1 VKVLLVYTGLKPG
14 GITSEIRLLEHGLR
28 SRGVEVAAAGDIA
41 SVNRHTRSGDPLVHV
56 FSCVPSAVTAATM
69 AMARA
74 RRLPLVWSPII
85 HPNRMH
91 SWRGYGL
98 IRVAMSVFDR
108 VAPQAAR
115 FVDGVITATEAEQD
129 FFQRAGARRVELIRP
144 PVDKTTA
151 RPEGEA
157 LARVRASFGIGDE
170 PTVLFVARP
179 GSSRRKGVPFARAAF
194 RELRQRMPAAR
205 LMLLGQDADSDLAGE
220 PGAVPTGWVS
230 LERVADVYDAADVL
244 LVASVYECL
253 PRAVIEA
260 WSHEMPVAV
269 TEGIALAP
277 LVRGRAGIVAP
288 YGDVPAMASAMETI
302 LADPALGRAYG
313 RAGRA
318 LVDDGFLLS
327 DYLSHT
333 LEFYGTVGAS

>member
-1 VKVLLVYTGLKPG
+1 M
-14 GITSEIRLLEHGLR
+14 TSYAVRCPAGPRLLLR
-28 SRGVEVAAAGDIA
+28 ALD
-41 SVNRHTRSGDPLVHV
+41 RH
-56 FSCVPSAVTAATM
+56 
-69 AMARA
+69 
-74 RRLPLVWSPII
+74 RRDDGYGQGPPLPLVWSPII

-98 IRVAMSVFDR
+98 LRGVMAVFDR
-108 VAPQAAR
+108 VAPRAAR
-115 FVDGVITATEAEQD
+115 FTGGVITATEAERD
-129 FFQRAGARRVELIRP
+129 FFRRAGARRVEMIRP

-151 RPEGEA
+151 LEGA
-157 LARVRASFGIGDE
+157 LARVRASFGIGSE

-179 GSSRRKGVPFARAAF
+179 NSSRRKGVPFARAAF
-194 RELRQRMPAAR
+194 RELRERVPDAR
-205 LMLLGQDADSDLAGE
+205 LMLLGQDADSDLARA
-220 PGAVPTGWVS
+220 GAVPTGWVS
-230 LERVADVYDAADVL
+230 LERVADAYDAADVL

-269 TEGIALAP
+269 TEGIALAL
-277 LVRGRAGIVAP
+277 LVRGRAGIVA
-288 YGDVPAMASAMETI
+288 YGDVRAMARAMETI
-302 LADPALGRAYG
+302 LADAALGRAYG

-318 LVDDGFLLS
+318 VIDDGFLLS

>member
-1 VKVLLVYTGLKPG
+1 MKVLLVYTGLKQG

-28 SRGVEVAAAGDIA
+28 SRGVEVATAGDIA
-41 SVNRHTRSGDPLVHV
+41 SVNRHMRSGAPLVHV
-56 FSCVPSAVTAATM
+56 FSCVPSTVTAATM

-74 RRLPLVWSPII
+74 RHLPLVWSPII

-98 IRVAMSVFDR
+98 LRGVMTVFDR
-108 VAPQAAR
+108 VAPRAAR
-115 FVDGVITATEAEQD
+115 FTGGVITATEAERD
-129 FFQRAGARRVELIRP
+129 FFRRAGARHVEMIRP
-144 PVDKTTA
+144 AVDKTTA

-157 LARVRASFGIGDE
+157 LARVRASFGIGGE

-179 GSSRRKGVPFARAAF
+179 NSSRRKGVPFARAAF
-194 RELRQRMPAAR
+194 RELRERVPDAR

-230 LERVADVYDAADVL
+230 LERVADAYDAADVL

-277 LVRGRAGIVAP
+277 LVRGRAGIVVP
-288 YGDVPAMASAMETI
+288 YGDVPAMAGAMETI
-302 LADPALGRAYG
+302 LADAALGRAYG
-313 RAGRA
+313 RAGRE
-318 LVDDGFLLS
+318 LIDDGFLLS

>member
-1 VKVLLVYTGLKPG
+1 VKVLLVYTGLKQG

-28 SRGVEVAAAGDIA
+28 SRGVEVATAGDIA
-41 SVNRHTRSGDPLVHV
+41 SVNRHMRSGAPLVHV
-56 FSCVPSAVTAATM
+56 FSCVPSTVTAATM

-74 RRLPLVWSPII
+74 RHLPLVWSPII

-98 IRVAMSVFDR
+98 LRGVMTVFDR
-108 VAPQAAR
+108 VAPRAAR
-115 FVDGVITATEAEQD
+115 FTGGVITATEAERD
-129 FFQRAGARRVELIRP
+129 FFRRAGARHVEMIRP
-144 PVDKTTA
+144 AVDKTTA

-157 LARVRASFGIGDE
+157 LARVRASFGIGGE

-179 GSSRRKGVPFARAAF
+179 NSSRRKGVPFARAAF
-194 RELRQRMPAAR
+194 RELRERVPDAR

-230 LERVADVYDAADVL
+230 LERVADAYDAADVL

-277 LVRGRAGIVAP
+277 LVRGRAGIVVP
-288 YGDVPAMASAMETI
+288 YGDVPAMAGAMETI
-302 LADPALGRAYG
+302 LADAALGRAYG
-313 RAGRA
+313 RAGRE
-318 LVDDGFLLS
+318 LIDDGFLLS

-333 LEFYGTVGAS
+333 LVFYGTVGAS

>member
-28 SRGVEVAAAGDIA
+28 SRGVEVATAGDIA
-41 SVNRHTRSGDPLVHV
+41 SVNRHMRSGAPLVHV
-56 FSCVPSAVTAATM
+56 FSCVPSTVTAATM

-74 RRLPLVWSPII
+74 RHLPLVWSPII

-98 IRVAMSVFDR
+98 LRGVMAVFDR
-108 VAPQAAR
+108 VAPRAAR
-115 FVDGVITATEAEQD
+115 FTGGVITATEAERD
-129 FFQRAGARRVELIRP
+129 FFRRAGARRVEMIRP

-157 LARVRASFGIGDE
+157 LARVRASFGIGGE

-179 GSSRRKGVPFARAAF
+179 NSSRRKGVPFARAAF
-194 RELRQRMPAAR
+194 RELRERVPDAR
-205 LMLLGQDADSDLAGE
+205 LMLLGQDAGSDLAGE

-230 LERVADVYDAADVL
+230 LERVADAYDAADVL

-277 LVRGRAGIVAP
+277 LVRGRAGIVVP
-288 YGDVPAMASAMETI
+288 YGDVQAMAGAMETI
-302 LADPALGRAYG
+302 LADAALGRAYG

-318 LVDDGFLLS
+318 LIDDGFLLS